1 MASPILSKLAS
12 FPTAILLS
20 LASLLAAPQLMAQDP
35 DPLPD
40 ENWDGAPLISL
51 EARTVFPLYIGAGVQ
66 LHASPQL
73 RIGLDF
79 GQTPGAYAEA
89 IGSVASRLKG
99 NENYKPTIIAAFSD
113 NSLYRIYLRYNFTDE
128 PTGFGIEVGLTQIS
142 SKGEEKISDV
152 ARVASN
158 GQDYQGILSTVTAL
172 GYRPYVDM
180 KTKMLLADIMG
191 VYQWE
196 FSPNFH
202 ASFGAGIAKVTGAE
216 VDLSTEVS
224 EFDSSKL
231 GIALLSMAE
240 SDLASGIERYGLS
253 PLISLD
259 IGYSF

>member
-1 MASPILSKLAS
+1 MTSSIFLKLGS

-20 LASLLAAPQLMAQDP
+20 SLIIAPSLMAQDP
-35 DPLPD
+35 DPLPE
-40 ENWDGAPLISL
+40 ENWDGAPLVSL
-51 EARTVFPLYIGAGVQ
+51 EARTIFPLYVGAGIQ

-89 IGSVASRLKG
+89 IGSLGSRLKG
-99 NENYKPTIIAAFSD
+99 NDNYKPTLVAAFAN

-152 ARVASN
+152 ARVAAN
-158 GQDYQGILSTVTAL
+158 GQNYQGILNSVSAL

-196 FSPNFH
+196 LAPSLH
-202 ASFGAGIAKVTGAE
+202 ASAGAGLAKVTGAE

-259 IGYSF
+259 IAYSF